1 VTHVILPRHEMR
13 YTSHLFLRKASDKIQ
28 DIKPQEKGLEEDQ
41 EEEMGE
47 DLDLETAIV
56 CSLLYLC

>member
-1 VTHVILPRHEMR
+1 MR